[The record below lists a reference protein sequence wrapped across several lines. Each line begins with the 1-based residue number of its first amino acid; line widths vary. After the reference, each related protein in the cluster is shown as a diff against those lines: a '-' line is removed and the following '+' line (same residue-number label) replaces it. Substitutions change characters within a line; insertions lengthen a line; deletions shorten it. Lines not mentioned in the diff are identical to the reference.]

1 MCWLV
6 LCQPMT
12 QTSVIGKEVA
22 SNEKMPLS
30 DQTVDKPVGH
40 YASE

>member
-1 MCWLV
+1 
-6 LCQPMT
+6 MT

-40 YASE
+40 FALTSFNDGL